1 MFFQGTKHS
10 AELDL
15 SNHLPICI
23 ESDPFPDFS
32 LDFFHE
38 LKEKFFF
45 CCYLPARQVATE
57 EPAKFYGALALRNF
71 HSPVNSYNTRLERFV
86 S

>member
-38 LKEKFFF
+38 LKE
-45 CCYLPARQVATE
+45 PSRQVATE